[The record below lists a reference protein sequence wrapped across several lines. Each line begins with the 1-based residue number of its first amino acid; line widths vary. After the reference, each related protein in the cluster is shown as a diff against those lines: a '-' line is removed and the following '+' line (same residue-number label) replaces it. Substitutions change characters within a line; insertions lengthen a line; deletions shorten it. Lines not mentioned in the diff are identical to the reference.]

1 MIEVIAKNGNYE
13 VEKQTSETTN
23 KTTYKLLHVSEF
35 DGFVTLCREYK
46 TEKAALKAL
55 NNI

>member
-1 MIEVIAKNGNYE
+1 MFEVIAKNGNYE